1 MEEEDDKK
9 KVVKKAYPQ
18 AEEEDNDSDDCYEI
32 DPIDFTTKLEFSSA
46 DDSSVAIVAHKGH
59 VALRDFPHPRH
70 LCGNFPFC
78 RTTHETFCSKCF
90 CYVCEVAAPCSE
102 WWGKNGHCNVSQKEL
117 EGRLQKFTLDHDQ
130 GRIFDLVEQLATIP
144 AFQIYEFLET
154 IPTISI
160 LPTAGNNTGKSTSSA
175 SAGGRLRRRD
185 FVRRA
190 NRAAR
195 GSVRSST

>member
-1 MEEEDDKK
+1 MIAMKSIQLIS
-9 KVVKKAYPQ
+9 PQ
-18 AEEEDNDSDDCYEI
+18 
-32 DPIDFTTKLEFSSA
+32 SSN
-46 DDSSVAIVAHKGH
+46 S
-59 VALRDFPHPRH
+59 ALPTIAPSPLLHTRGMWLLGIFHIQ
-70 LCGNFPFC
+70 GIYAA
-78 RTTHETFCSKCF
+78 TFLFVELHMRLFACF